1 MYQGTAGYASILE
14 WGIPMADI
22 RQRVA
27 DDQGILKKIQ
37 TFVPGFRGYRL
48 REDLRDSDRM
58 LRAQL
63 AKKLESIQKD
73 LENCRDV
80 LAKRNKYSELDNIGG
95 LISKMKEIRGK
106 VSHAETGY
114 SGLVADIE
122 IKEEELNRLYEFDAN
137 MLEGIVLLARQA
149 EALKDAVGFDQ
160 TEVGKDLISMD
171 SGLNEFKE
179 QFSRRM
185 RVIEGTEV

>member
-1 MYQGTAGYASILE
+1 
-14 WGIPMADI
+14 MADI

-58 LRAQL
+58 LRSQL
-63 AKKLESIQKD
+63 AKKLESIRSD
-73 LENCRDV
+73 LEDCRSI
-80 LAKRNKYSELDNIGG
+80 LTKRNNYSELDNLGG
-95 LISKMKEIRGK
+95 LIAKLKKIEGK

-122 IKEEELNRLYEFDAN
+122 IKEEALNRLYEFDAS
-137 MLEGIVLLARQA
+137 MLEGIVLLSRQA
-149 EALKDAVGFDQ
+149 GSIRDAVGS
-160 TEVGKDLISMD
+160 EHPSIGKEIISMD
-171 SGLNEFKE
+171 SGLNDFEE
-179 QFSRRM
+179 HFSRRM

>member
-1 MYQGTAGYASILE
+1 MS
-14 WGIPMADI
+14 DI

-63 AKKLESIQKD
+63 AKKLEAIRTD
-73 LENCRDV
+73 LEDCRSI
-80 LAKRNKYSELDNIGG
+80 LAKRSKYSELDNIGG
-95 LISKMKEIRGK
+95 LISKLKEIEGK
-106 VSHAETGY
+106 VAHAETGY

-137 MLEGIVLLARQA
+137 MFEGIVLLVRQA
-149 EALKDAVGFDQ
+149 GSLKDALESDHTNF
-160 TEVGKDLISMD
+160 GKDIISMG
-171 SGLNEFKE
+171 SGLNDFEK